1 MALTAEQVPILMATG
16 AAALGLAALLW
27 ALRVSDGAR
36 GAARKYRDRS
46 QDLETSLAEHRSVLG
61 AHPGV
66 ILVWQGDAIE
76 AETAE
81 IAAPE
86 LYGSP
91 VALAGL
97 LSFTDD
103 AISPDPAVRIVE
115 GLADLEARDG
125 AGQDTT
131 LRIRLR
137 ELREAGQ
144 PFSVTILGPG
154 GRFLEADGRTAGAR
168 AVVWISDS
176 TIKGIEE
183 SSARGK
189 LEEARQIIARD
200 PTAFLDMLGKSPFPA
215 WRVSGMGK
223 LQWANLAYIAAV
235 DGGNLDR
242 ALERQLMLDQA
253 SAEQTR
259 KTISEGR
266 DFDDTRHMVIN
277 GERRAMRVLTFPLS
291 GGAGAMAF
299 DVTAQENAREELNRH
314 VRAHDETLNHVA
326 DAVAIFGADRAL
338 TFYNKAF
345 RDIWDL
351 EETFLL
357 DRPKHSQLLDR
368 LREHRKLP
376 ARTDFASWRAE
387 ELSYY
392 LDIDGVKEDTW
403 SLPDGRTLSVTRQ
416 RHPMGGLLIL
426 FKDITGELDLQTR
439 FNAMIKTQASTLDS
453 LHEAVAVFGGDGR
466 LKLHNRAFETLW
478 ALNPDALKRNP
489 DYSAI
494 VEACVPL
501 FHDND
506 TWDGIKGHITDPS
519 AKARQSTTGEMH
531 RSDGSI
537 LTYLT
542 HPLPDGNTLTAFA
555 DVTATRRVESA
566 LRERAEAFEA
576 ADRLKTE
583 FVRNVSYQL
592 RSPLTVI
599 FGYAELLETQ
609 RNGALTE
616 RQVDYV
622 ASILSASDHLSK
634 LIENILDLA
643 MIEAGR
649 MDLELAEI
657 DLKEAIDRSVEMVVS
672 KAEDTEIAVRT
683 NITGKLGTMRADE
696 RRIRQI
702 LFNLISN
709 SLRFTEP
716 GGEIIVSA
724 SRVGDMVTLS
734 VADNGRG
741 LDADKRATS
750 FDSFVSGDQRGAGLG
765 LALVKHFV
773 DLHGGTVG
781 MKAVDGGGL
790 EVTCWLP
797 ANAVVGQGAPGGSMI
812 PAPAADG
819 SLGQISASA
828 SA

>member
-1 MALTAEQVPILMATG
+1 MAITADQVPLIMSAGAT
-16 AAALGLAALLW
+16 ALGLAALLW

-36 GAARKYRDRS
+36 GAARKYKDRS
-46 QDLETSLAEHRSVLG
+46 SDLETLLAEHRSILG

-66 ILVWQGDAIE
+66 ILVWQGDALE
-76 AETAE
+76 PDSEEMTP
-81 IAAPE
+81 PE

-103 AISPDPAVRIVE
+103 AISPDPAVRIIE
-115 GLADLEARDG
+115 GLADLEARDSS
-125 AGQDTT
+125 GQDTT
-131 LRIRLR
+131 LRIRMR
-137 ELREAGQ
+137 ELRDTGQ
-144 PFSVTILGPG
+144 AFSLTIIGPS

-168 AVVWISDS
+168 AVVWVTDT
-176 TIKGIEE
+176 TIKGLEE

-189 LEEARQIIARD
+189 LEEARQVIARD
-200 PTAFLDMLGKSPFPA
+200 PTAFLDMLGKAPFPA

-223 LQWANLAYIAAV
+223 LQWVNPSYIEAV
-235 DGGNLDR
+235 DGVNLDR
-242 ALERQLMLDQA
+242 VLDRQLMLDQA
-253 SAEQTR
+253 SADQAR
-259 KTISEGR
+259 KTISDGADIDE
-266 DFDDTRHMVIN
+266 TRHMIIN

-326 DAVAIFGADRAL
+326 DAVAIFGADRKL

-345 RDIWDL
+345 RDMWDL
-351 EETFLL
+351 DESFLL
-357 DRPKHSQLLDR
+357 DRPNHGQLLDR
-368 LREHRKLP
+368 LRERRKLP
-376 ARTDFASWRAE
+376 ARTNYAEWRAE

-403 SLPDGRTLSVTRQ
+403 SLPDDRTLSVTRQ
-416 RHPMGGLLIL
+416 RHPMGGLLLL
-426 FKDITGELDLQTR
+426 FKDITGELDLKTK
-439 FNAMIKTQASTLDS
+439 FNAIVKTQASTLDN
-453 LHEAVAVFGGDGR
+453 LHEAVVVFGGDGR
-466 LKLHNRAFETLW
+466 LKLFNKAFEHLWSLDHDTLK
-478 ALNPDALKRNP
+478 DHP
-489 DYSAI
+489 DYSAVI
-494 VEACVPL
+494 EDCVPL
-501 FHDND
+501 FHDLD
-506 TWDGIKGHITDPS
+506 VWDAIKRHITDPS
-519 AKARQSTTGEMH
+519 ARARQSTTGEMR

-542 HPLPDGNTLTAFA
+542 HPLPDGNTLIAFA

-566 LRERAEAFEA
+566 LRDRAEAFEA

-599 FGYAELLETQ
+599 FGYAELLETK
-609 RNGALTE
+609 RNGDLTE
-616 RQVDYV
+616 RQSDYV
-622 ASILSASDHLSK
+622 SAILSASDHLSK

-649 MDLELAEI
+649 MDLDVKDVDLAHVI
-657 DLKEAIDRSVEMVVS
+657 DESVEMVVS
-672 KAEDTEIAVRT
+672 KAEDTQISVRAD
-683 NITGKLGTMRADE
+683 ITGDLGVIRADE
-696 RRIRQI
+696 RRIKQI

-709 SLRFTEP
+709 SLRFTES
-716 GGEIIVSA
+716 GGEIIVA
-724 SRVGDMVTLS
+724 SQRVGDMVTLS
-734 VADNGRG
+734 VRDNGRG
-741 LDADKRATS
+741 LEADKRATS

-781 MKAVDGGGL
+781 MKPVEGGGL

-797 ANAVVGQGAPGGSMI
+797 VKVTKTVQNQELLLTESV
-812 PAPAADG
+812 PA
-819 SLGQISASA
+819 
-828 SA
+828 

>member
-1 MALTAEQVPILMATG
+1 MALTADQVPIIMAAG

-46 QDLETSLAEHRSVLG
+46 SDLETDLAAHRSILG

-66 ILVWQGDAIE
+66 ILVWQGE
-76 AETAE
+76 ALEGEGDE
-81 IAAPE
+81 IIPPE
-86 LYGSP
+86 MYGSP

-115 GLADLEARDG
+115 GLADLEARDS

-137 ELREAGQ
+137 ELRETGQ
-144 PFSVTILGPG
+144 AFSLTIIGPS

-168 AVVWISDS
+168 AVVWVTDA
-176 TIKGIEE
+176 TIKGLEE

-189 LEEARQIIARD
+189 LEEARQVIARD
-200 PTAFLDMLGKSPFPA
+200 PTAFLDMLGKAPFPA
-215 WRVSGMGK
+215 WRMSGMGK
-223 LQWANLAYIAAV
+223 LQWVNPAYIQAV
-235 DGGNLDR
+235 DGVNLDR
-242 ALERQLMLDQA
+242 VLDRQLMLDHA
-253 SAEQTR
+253 TAEQAR
-259 KTISEGR
+259 KTISEGI
-266 DFDDTRHMVIN
+266 DIDETRHVVIN
-277 GERRAMRVLTFPLS
+277 GDRLAMRILTFPLS
-291 GGAGAMAF
+291 GGAGAMAL
-299 DVTAQENAREELNRH
+299 DVTAQEDAREDLNRH

-326 DAVAIFGADRAL
+326 DAVAIFGADRKL

-345 RDIWDL
+345 RDMWDL
-351 EETFLL
+351 DESFLL
-357 DRPKHSQLLDR
+357 ERPGHGQLLDR
-368 LREHRKLP
+368 LRERRKLP
-376 ARTDFASWRAE
+376 ARANYAEWRAE

-403 SLPDGRTLSVTRQ
+403 SLPDERTLSVTRQ
-416 RHPMGGLLIL
+416 RHPMGGLLLL
-426 FKDITGELDLQTR
+426 FKDITGELELQTK
-439 FNAMIKTQASTLDS
+439 FNAIVKTQSSTLDS
-453 LHEAVAVFGGDGR
+453 LHEAVTVFGGDGR
-466 LKLHNRAFETLW
+466 LRLHNQAFERLW
-478 ALNPDALKRNP
+478 NLSIDKLKDQP
-489 DYSAI
+489 DYDAV
-494 VEACVPL
+494 VEECIPL
-501 FHDND
+501 FHD
-506 TWDGIKGHITDPS
+506 TEIWGAMKSHITDPS
-519 AKARQSTTGEMH
+519 ARARQSTTGEMR

-542 HPLPDGNTLTAFA
+542 HPLPDGNTLIAFA

-609 RNGALTE
+609 RNGQLTE
-616 RQVDYV
+616 RQKDYV
-622 ASILSASDHLSK
+622 SAILSASDHLSK

-649 MDLELAEI
+649 MDL
-657 DLKEAIDRSVEMVVS
+657 DLEDVDLRNVIEESIEMVVS
-672 KAEDTEIAVRT
+672 KAEDTQIAVRAE
-683 NITGKLGTMRADE
+683 IAGKLGTIRADE

-702 LFNLISN
+702 LFNLVSN
-709 SLRFTEP
+709 SLRFTDS
-716 GGEIIVSA
+716 GGEIVVSA
-724 SRVGDMVTLS
+724 ERIGDMVTFS
-734 VADNGRG
+734 VRDNGRG
-741 LDADKRATS
+741 LEADKRATS

-781 MKAVDGGGL
+781 MKPVDGGGL

-797 ANAVVGQGAPGGSMI
+797 AQAMRAVTAQRELLLSENVVPS
-812 PAPAADG
+812 
-819 SLGQISASA
+819 
-828 SA
+828 

>member
-1 MALTAEQVPILMATG
+1 MAISADQVPIIMSAG
-16 AAALGLAALLW
+16 AASLGLAALLW

-36 GAARKYRDRS
+36 GAARKFRDRS
-46 QDLETSLAEHRSVLG
+46 SELETALAEHRSVLG

-66 ILVWQGDAIE
+66 ILVWQGDAME
-76 AETAE
+76 ADGDE
-81 IAAPE
+81 IIAPE

-103 AISPDPAVRIVE
+103 AISMDPAVRIIE
-115 GLADLEARDG
+115 GLADLEARDS

-137 ELREAGQ
+137 ELRETGQ
-144 PFSVTILGPG
+144 AFSLTIIGPS

-168 AVVWISDS
+168 AVVWVTDT
-176 TIKGIEE
+176 TIKGLEE

-189 LEEARQIIARD
+189 LEEARQVIARD

-223 LQWANLAYIAAV
+223 LQWVNPAYIEAV
-235 DGGNLDR
+235 DGINLDR
-242 ALERQLMLDQA
+242 VLDRQLMLDQA
-253 SAEQTR
+253 AAEQAR
-259 KTISEGR
+259 KTISEGV
-266 DFDDTRHMVIN
+266 DIDETRHMVIN

-326 DAVAIFGADRAL
+326 DAVAIFGADRKL

-345 RDIWDL
+345 RDMWDL

-357 DRPKHSQLLDR
+357 DRPTHGQLLDR
-368 LREHRKLP
+368 LRERRKLP
-376 ARTDFASWRAE
+376 ARTNYAEWRAE
-387 ELSYY
+387 ELAYY
-392 LDIDGVKEDTW
+392 LDIDGVKEDLW
-403 SLPDGRTLSVTRQ
+403 SLPDARTLSVTRQ
-416 RHPMGGLLIL
+416 RHPMGGLLLL
-426 FKDITGELDLQTR
+426 FKDITGELELKTK
-439 FNAMIKTQASTLDS
+439 FNAIVKTQTSTLDN

-466 LKLHNRAFETLW
+466 LKLFNKAFERLW
-478 ALNPDALKRNP
+478 SLPHELLKDKP
-489 DYSAI
+489 DYSVV

-501 FHDND
+501 FHDVEI
-506 TWDGIKGHITDPS
+506 WEGIKAHITDPS
-519 AKARQSTTGEMH
+519 ARARQSTTGEMR
-531 RSDGSI
+531 RSDGSM

-542 HPLPDGNTLTAFA
+542 HPLPDGNTLIAFA

-566 LRERAEAFEA
+566 LRDRAEAFEA

-609 RNGALTE
+609 RNGQLTE
-616 RQVDYV
+616 RQSDYV
-622 ASILSASDHLSK
+622 SAILSASDHLSK

-649 MDLELAEI
+649 MDL
-657 DLKEAIDRSVEMVVS
+657 DLEDVQLQDVIEESIEMVVS
-672 KAEDTEIAVRT
+672 KAEDTEISVRSDVK
-683 NITGKLGTMRADE
+683 GKLGVIRADQ
-696 RRIRQI
+696 RRIRQV

-709 SLRFTEP
+709 SLRFTES

-724 SRVGDMVTLS
+724 QRIGDMVTLS
-734 VADNGRG
+734 VRDNGKG
-741 LDADKRATS
+741 LEAEKRATS

-781 MKAVDGGGL
+781 MKPVEGGGL

-797 ANAVVGQGAPGGSMI
+797 AQAVLHHGNSPELMLAE
-812 PAPAADG
+812 ARA
-819 SLGQISASA
+819 
-828 SA
+828 

>member
-1 MALTAEQVPILMATG
+1 MAITADQVPIIMSAGAT
-16 AAALGLAALLW
+16 ALGLAALLW

-36 GAARKYRDRS
+36 GAARKYKDRS
-46 QDLETSLAEHRSVLG
+46 SDLETLLAEHRSILG

-66 ILVWQGDAIE
+66 ILVWQGDALE
-76 AETAE
+76 PDSDEMTP
-81 IAAPE
+81 PE

-103 AISPDPAVRIVE
+103 AISPDPAVRIIE
-115 GLADLEARDG
+115 GLADLEARDSS
-125 AGQDTT
+125 GQDTT

-137 ELREAGQ
+137 ELRDTGQ
-144 PFSVTILGPG
+144 AFSLTIIGPS

-168 AVVWISDS
+168 AVVWVTDT
-176 TIKGIEE
+176 TIKGLEE

-189 LEEARQIIARD
+189 LEEARQVIARD
-200 PTAFLDMLGKSPFPA
+200 PTAFLDMLGKAPFPA

-223 LQWANLAYIAAV
+223 LQWVNPSYIDAV
-235 DGGNLDR
+235 DGVNLDR
-242 ALERQLMLDQA
+242 VLDRQLMLDQA
-253 SAEQTR
+253 SADQAR
-259 KTISEGR
+259 KTISEGA
-266 DFDDTRHMVIN
+266 DIDETRHMVVN

-326 DAVAIFGADRAL
+326 DAVAIFGADRKL

-345 RDIWDL
+345 RDMWDL
-351 EETFLL
+351 DESFLL
-357 DRPKHSQLLDR
+357 DRPNHGQLLDR
-368 LREHRKLP
+368 LRERRKLP
-376 ARTDFASWRAE
+376 ARTNYAEWRAE

-403 SLPDGRTLSVTRQ
+403 SLPDDRTLSVTRQ
-416 RHPMGGLLIL
+416 RHPMGGLLLL
-426 FKDITGELDLQTR
+426 FKDITGELDLKTK
-439 FNAMIKTQASTLDS
+439 FNAIVKTQASTLDN

-466 LKLHNRAFETLW
+466 LKLFNKAFERLWTL
-478 ALNPDALKRNP
+478 DHDKLKDQP
-489 DYSAI
+489 DYSAVI
-494 VEACVPL
+494 EDCVPL
-501 FHDND
+501 FHDLD
-506 TWDGIKGHITDPS
+506 VWDAIKRHITDPS
-519 AKARQSTTGEMH
+519 ARARQSTTGEMR

-542 HPLPDGNTLTAFA
+542 HPLPDGNTLIAFA

-566 LRERAEAFEA
+566 LRDRAEAFEA

-609 RNGALTE
+609 RNGDLTE
-616 RQVDYV
+616 RQSDYV
-622 ASILSASDHLSK
+622 SAILSASDHLSK

-649 MDLELAEI
+649 MDLDVKDVDLGHVIEESI
-657 DLKEAIDRSVEMVVS
+657 DMVVS
-672 KAEDTEIAVRT
+672 KAEDTQIAVRAD
-683 NITGKLGTMRADE
+683 ITGDLGTIRADE
-696 RRIRQI
+696 RRIRQV

-709 SLRFTEP
+709 SLRFTDS
-716 GGEIIVSA
+716 GGEIVVS
-724 SRVGDMVTLS
+724 SQRVGDMVTLS
-734 VADNGRG
+734 VRDNGRG
-741 LDADKRATS
+741 LAADKRATS

-765 LALVKHFV
+765 LALVKHFI

-781 MKAVDGGGL
+781 MKPVEGGGL

-797 ANAVVGQGAPGGSMI
+797 VKVTKSAQPQDLLLTESV
-812 PAPAADG
+812 PA
-819 SLGQISASA
+819 
-828 SA
+828 